1 MPRLTKSQKVILR
14 VLQEKGVD
22 GITPKEILSE
32 VDFAPRTVRY
42 ALRRLLQMN
51 LVRRIPCL
59 ADMRQYIYVPS

>member
-1 MPRLTKSQKVILR
+1 MPQLTKSQMT
-14 VLQEKGVD
+14 VLEVLKAKGED

-42 ALRRLLQMN
+42 ALRKLLQMN

-59 ADMRQYIYVPS
+59 QDMRQHIYIPS